1 MVSPPP
7 QLERLR
13 VRVDAALTGYLD
25 AALPRLTELHPSLD
39 PLAEELRSFILGA
52 GKRVRPALLL
62 TGYRAGGGDD
72 IDDVLGPALA
82 LELLH
87 TCALL
92 HDDIIDAAPTRRGRT
107 SAHVRF
113 SREHRAAG
121 WAGDSDLHGAA
132 VAILLGDLAF
142 VQADELFLSA
152 TVPADRLLTALSRF
166 ATMREEVMAG
176 QYLDLYAAASRSMSR
191 ELAITVATTKSGRY
205 SVARPLELGAVLAGA
220 DDEVVAGLVRVGE
233 PLGRAFQI
241 RDDVLGVFGSEQVT
255 GKSIAS
261 DLREGK
267 RTLLIAET
275 AARLPDEDV
284 AVLESLLGDP
294 MLDQAGVQQ
303 IRALLRESGGLEATL
318 AYVDDAVTSALDE
331 LDRLELAADAAG
343 TLRAMAEYLRDRQ
356 A

>member
-7 QLERLR
+7 ELERLR
-13 VRVDAALTGYLD
+13 MRVDEALAGYLD
-25 AALPRLTELHPSLD
+25 VALPRLTGLHPSLD
-39 PLAEELRSFILGA
+39 PLAAELRAFVLGG

-72 IDDVLGPALA
+72 IDAVLGPALA

-87 TCALL
+87 TCALI
-92 HDDIIDAAPTRRGRT
+92 HDDIIDAAPTRRSRT
-107 SAHVRF
+107 SAHVHF
-113 SREHRAAG
+113 AREHRTAG
-121 WAGDSDLHGAA
+121 WAGDSDLHGVA

-152 TVPADRLLTALSRF
+152 TVPADRLLAALSRF

-220 DDEVVAGLVRVGE
+220 DDEVIAGLVRVGE
-233 PLGRAFQI
+233 PLGRAFQV

-267 RTLLIAET
+267 RTLLIAEA
-275 AARLPDEDV
+275 AARLPEKDV

-294 MLDQAGVQQ
+294 TLDPAGVQR
-303 IRALLRESGGLEATL
+303 IRMLLRDSGGLEATL
-318 AYVDDAVTSALDE
+318 AYVDDAVTSALAE
-331 LDRLELAADAAG
+331 LDRMALAPDATA